1 MAQLKSTSV
10 TGDLSVTG
18 NILASVI
25 KKLGGSSSQ
34 ILMADGSVKV
44 IGDLITDTDTTYT
57 FGGGTNGFTVTPKGG
72 TA

>member
-44 IGDLITDTDTTYT
+44 IGDLETTYT